1 MDVLNDYYPLYS
13 EYPESVSTSES
24 EENASYIDKLDS
36 INVHKKRKKI
46 MVFDDFCLKYN
57 DEMWYIWCVIHDY
70 SQHTNLLNKLDFPAF
85 CDVCYQNST
94 KY

>member
-36 INVHKKRKKI
+36 INVHKKR
-46 MVFDDFCLKYN
+46 
-57 DEMWYIWCVIHDY
+57 
-70 SQHTNLLNKLDFPAF
+70 
-85 CDVCYQNST
+85 
-94 KY
+94 